1 MPAMK
6 DDVSPATWA
15 AIANVTVCSI
25 KSLVDVF
32 IHALLVGVNRVV
44 SQSNGR
50 DRVGVRVHK

>member
-1 MPAMK
+1 MK

-15 AIANVTVCSI
+15 AIANVTVCSM

-50 DRVGVRVHK
+50 NRVGVRVHK